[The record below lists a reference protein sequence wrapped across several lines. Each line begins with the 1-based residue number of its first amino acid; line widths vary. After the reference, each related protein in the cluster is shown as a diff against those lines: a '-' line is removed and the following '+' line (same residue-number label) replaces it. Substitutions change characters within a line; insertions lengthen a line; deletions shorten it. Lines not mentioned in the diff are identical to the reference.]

1 MSCCNL
7 FSQIKVADL
16 KRELKNR
23 GKSTAGNKTEL
34 TERLQA
40 ALIGKFEQ

>member
-1 MSCCNL
+1 M
-7 FSQIKVADL
+7 

-23 GKSTAGNKTEL
+23 GKSTAGNKTDL

-40 ALIGKFEQ
+40 ALIGNFTFCSCELIRKLKMKFL